1 MKRKGM
7 LNFLLIIVGG
17 YLVLLFLMF
26 VFQNRLIFIPTQ
38 DLLITPD
45 QLGIEAEEIHVGT
58 QDGEKLHGWF
68 FPNGNSEYLVIL
80 CHGNAGNIST
90 RIDIA
95 RMFER
100 LGISIILFDY
110 RGYGLSTGSP
120 NEQGLYHDVE
130 AVVEFAGSEY
140 DYDPSNIVLYGRS
153 LGGAVASYAA
163 TKYDV
168 AGLIV
173 DSSFESLEQM
183 VSELYPFVPAVLA
196 RHDFPTLE
204 YLQSLEETPVMI
216 MHSPDDQ
223 IIGFSHGQTLF
234 EAANEPKKFV
244 ELTGGHNDSFN
255 ASIGTVAENWTQF
268 LQIIE
273 GVRNPKRTADPE

>member
-1 MKRKGM
+1 M

-17 YLVLLFLMF
+17 YLILLFLMF

-45 QLGIEAEEIHVGT
+45 QLGIEAEEIYVDT
-58 QDGEKLHGWF
+58 EDGEKLHGWF

-120 NEQGLYHDVE
+120 NEQGLYRDIE
-130 AVVEFAGSEY
+130 AVVDFAGSEY
-140 DYDPSNIVLYGRS
+140 DYDPTKIVLYGRS

-163 TKYDV
+163 TKYNV

-204 YLQSLEETPVMI
+204 YLEKLEETPVMI
-216 MHSPDDQ
+216 MHSPEDQ
-223 IIGFSHGQTLF
+223 IIGFTHGETLF

-255 ASIGTVAENWTQF
+255 ASIGIVARNWTQF
-268 LQIIE
+268 LEVIKEIRHPE
-273 GVRNPKRTADPE
+273 GTPNSDK